1 MCLNIIQQDFTR
13 NKQIVIIVSTD
24 KLKLLSNNYY
34 LEKFMS
40 ENTKIFHNPR
50 CSKSRAA
57 LELLTEKGIEADVVK
72 YLETPPN
79 RETLE
84 QILDLLN
91 MQPRDL
97 MRKGEAEYSE
107 NKLSDESLTRDQLID
122 ALVEF
127 PKLLERPIVV
137 ANGKAAIGRPIE
149 NIIDIL

>member
-24 KLKLLSNNYY
+24 KLKPLSNNYY

-57 LELLTEKGIEADVVK
+57 MELLNEKGIEADVVK

-79 RETLE
+79 RKTLE
-84 QILDLLN
+84 QILELLN

-107 NKLSDESLTRDQLID
+107 NKLWDESLTRDQLID